1 MKAHRSLI
9 SLLAVDGVYVRGK
22 HKLEFRRVSPP
33 TKANL
38 DALLKTITA
47 PTLIISARDDAYG
60 TFASA
65 QYTASRIPGAR
76 FVGFEQG
83 GHTWVGH
90 NDAVI
95 AEILRLLVIEQP
107 RGCAQ

>member
-38 DALLKTITA
+38 DALLKTIT
-47 PTLIISARDDAYG
+47 
-60 TFASA
+60 
-65 QYTASRIPGAR
+65 SR
-76 FVGFEQG
+76 VG
-83 GHTWVGH
+83 GHRHRRGWLTG
-90 NDAVI
+90 DT
-95 AEILRLLVIEQP
+95 EISHLNPDREDTALS
-107 RGCAQ
+107 